1 MYESEVCHFME
12 LGLFLEGL
20 RDALIERGIP
30 AEAAAK
36 HAAALGRTFSEE
48 DLAEI
53 RQIQSPAEIG
63 EIADSIAA
71 ILYKNKNK
79 SAQRPAGTAQPG
91 QASTPAPQP
100 PTPRQPPHP
109 VPADSSQESGVLR
122 SAPPTRQEPS
132 PEPPARYAQNSAD
145 FFASPAGEDKTPRGV
160 ATFWGLFIL
169 TLPLTIAVLAA
180 VLVLFGAVFLSLI
193 LAIIG
198 LVVGMI
204 AVVAAGSGLALVG
217 IIYGITQLFTFVA
230 AGVYEIGLG
239 VMIIGLALF
248 GGVVLYNLAI
258 RFLPW
263 VMSWLTVLFTFV
275 FGRFRNLFYLV
286 RRECY
291 KL

>member
-1 MYESEVCHFME
+1 ME
-12 LGLFLEGL
+12 LGHFLEGL

-30 AEAAAK
+30 ADAAAK

-79 SAQRPAGTAQPG
+79 AAPKPASSEG
-91 QASTPAPQP
+91 QVSQPAPRTPVSPQP
-100 PTPRQPPHP
+100 VHP
-109 VPADSSQESGVLR
+109 MDA
-122 SAPPTRQEPS
+122 
-132 PEPPARYAQNSAD
+132 EPPRENRPMPAPREELAPEKSARYAQNSAD
-145 FFASPAGEDKTPRGV
+145 FFAAPAGEDKTPRGV

-169 TLPLTIAVLAA
+169 TLPLTVAILAA
-180 VLVLFGAVFLSLI
+180 VLVIFGAVFLGLI

-230 AGVYEIGLG
+230 AGIYEIGLG
-239 VMIIGLALF
+239 VMIIGVALF